1 MSLYGVHALC
11 RDVRR
16 DEALRKALLDEPG
29 AVLARYRLSGAERDA
44 LLAGDVAT
52 LERMGAHGYLLANLE
67 RARVFGLDRQSYVRR
82 IKGGPLAR

>member
-1 MSLYGVHALC
+1 MGCTPSVATFAGT
-11 RDVRR
+11 RR
-16 DEALRKALLDEPG
+16 C
-29 AVLARYRLSGAERDA
+29 ARHSSTSPAPFRLSGAERDA

-52 LERMGAHGYLLANLE
+52 LERMGAHGYLLANLG